1 MVKVVNMDEFFSN
14 TMGGRP
20 CQLDTSIYSGLDY
33 ECGCGSTHRWSPSA
47 MPVIREIPVLRIVID
62 NPSCGFVT
70 LVKIKGIFS
79 YKLQSELSAKNG

>member
-1 MVKVVNMDEFFSN
+1 MVKVVKMEEFISN

-33 ECGCGSTHRWSPSA
+33 ECGCGKTHAWNRSS
-47 MPVIREIPVLRIVID
+47 MPVIREIPVLRLVID
-62 NPSCGFVT
+62 NPKCGFAT